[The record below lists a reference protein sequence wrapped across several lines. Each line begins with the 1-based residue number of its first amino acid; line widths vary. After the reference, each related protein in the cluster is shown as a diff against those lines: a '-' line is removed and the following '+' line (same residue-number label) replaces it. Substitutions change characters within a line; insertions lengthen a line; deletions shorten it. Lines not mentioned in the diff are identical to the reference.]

1 MVRLFSA
8 GFLLLRFLMAICH
21 TSSAEHA
28 PCPTTVEKHRRF
40 SKAWAR
46 LQSLDG
52 PGWHSALQ
60 QHVLPLYEKRP
71 DYEKT
76 STAVQAWVAG
86 SGIAPD
92 RAGVAL
98 PPGLPCKLRL
108 AALLNSVFWVL
119 EKEWKCGKFAGYNV
133 APMWTDFESVYSALM
148 HALLLLNHRQV
159 AAADVVLNDAFDQL
173 GFDWAPFDQAYL
185 DLPRVYGPRWWQ
197 TGGRRCWD
205 ELVLLS
211 RLMAP
216 HPGHNAALLADYLN
230 GYSLN
235 AAGALPRNC
244 GTRPW
249 MW

>member
-159 AAADVVLNDAFDQL
+159 AAADVRRQQRARRTASRCLNTCVGGAEPSPAGVAWPLLLPTRFPAHTACLCWPAPVL
-173 GFDWAPFDQAYL
+173 
-185 DLPRVYGPRWWQ
+185 
-197 TGGRRCWD
+197 
-205 ELVLLS
+205 
-211 RLMAP
+211 
-216 HPGHNAALLADYLN
+216 
-230 GYSLN
+230 
-235 AAGALPRNC
+235 AGCAQ
-244 GTRPW
+244 
-249 MW
+249 